1 MKYAYTAKPIEGF
14 EHRNPAFWDRCVP
27 PSDATQVVVEAG
39 FDHIAKHFD
48 DEGAEVEMTSAG
60 PSAPEDIA
68 KMKKAEVV
76 ELLKQNGV
84 EAPEGGVDVLRD
96 QLTAILFPDA

>member
-1 MKYAYTAKPIEGF
+1 MTEKNQDGF
-14 EHRNPAFWDRCVP
+14 EPGQELSFDELMKMRSAA
-27 PSDATQVVVEAG
+27 DA
-39 FDHIAKHFD
+39 D
-48 DEGAEVEMTSAG
+48 
-60 PSAPEDIA
+60 SAPATAGDIA

-76 ELLKQNGV
+76 EQLKQNGV